1 MIYLKTVVTL
11 AFLHFENSSGVMEV
25 KAQQL
30 PHCYSNSTFVQ
41 QLKIWQVNSCLA
53 VLRILLNIIPALGF

>member
-30 PHCYSNSTFVQ
+30 PHFYSNSTFVQ
-41 QLKIWQVNSCLA
+41 Q
-53 VLRILLNIIPALGF
+53 